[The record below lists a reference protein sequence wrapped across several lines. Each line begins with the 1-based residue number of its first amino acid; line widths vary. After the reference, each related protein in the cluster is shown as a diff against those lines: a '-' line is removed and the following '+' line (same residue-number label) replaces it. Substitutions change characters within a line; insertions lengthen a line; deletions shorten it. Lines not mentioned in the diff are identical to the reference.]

1 MASATA
7 VNVVKSVELST
18 TPISEVEIKEAFHKA
33 QSKSVSGNP
42 ITDDVLG
49 AFVQYV
55 SVQFAGNPD
64 PAAMANQIL
73 TYLQPYSGTNKKCF
87 FLLCGYTTIS
97 WTAPSVTVGYQAGTL
112 PGVNKDWAIVCAVTW
127 D

>member
-1 MASATA
+1 MAFPTA
-7 VNVVKSVELST
+7 VNDAKSTRLIT
-18 TPISEVEIKEAFHKA
+18 TPISEAEVNEAFQKV
-33 QSKSVSGNP
+33 QSRSTSGNP
-42 ITDDVLG
+42 ITNDVLG

-55 SVQFAGNPD
+55 SVQFAGNADPD
-64 PAAMANQIL
+64 AMANQIL
-73 TYLQPYSGTNKKCF
+73 NYLQPYDGANKKCF
-87 FLLCGYTTIS
+87 FLLCGYTTVN